1 MKSDPLTR
9 AQYVTIWSYLNAG
22 ATSGI
27 GFEVAIQLAKK
38 GAKIIMGCRNL
49 AKGEITKKRI
59 ETRVLP
65 DRIADVTILEL
76 DLACLKSISRFV
88 SNVEDL
94 TSCVHILG
102 IIKNLDLVFGLVI
115 SKVSGRFCGI
125 CS

>member
-1 MKSDPLTR
+1 MR
-9 AQYVTIWSYLNAG
+9 YVPTKYFIFFIFVG

-27 GFEVAIQLAKK
+27 GFETAIQLAKK

-49 AKGEITKKRI
+49 AKAEMAKKKI

-65 DRIADVTILEL
+65 DTNADVTILEL

-88 SNVEDL
+88 SDVEDL

-102 IIKNLDLVFGLVI
+102 IVPHI
-115 SKVSGRFCGI
+115 
-125 CS
+125 